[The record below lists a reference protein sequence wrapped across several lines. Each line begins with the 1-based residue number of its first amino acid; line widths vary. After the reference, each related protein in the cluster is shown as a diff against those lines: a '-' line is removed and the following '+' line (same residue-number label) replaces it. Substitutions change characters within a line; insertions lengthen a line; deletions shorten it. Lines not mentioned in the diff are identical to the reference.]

1 MLIENW
7 REAWKMLSVQIQ
19 AIWGAACAVYI
30 AMPPDQQKL
39 LLAACGITPEG
50 VAAAVFVAQVSAAL
64 AATTIAARVV
74 AQPSLRP
81 KAATSGDEGP
91 DR

>member
-7 REAWKMLSVQIQ
+7 REAWKMLSVQVQ
-19 AIWGAACAVYI
+19 AIWGAVCAVFV
-30 AMPPDQQKL
+30 AMPLEQQGR
-39 LLAACGITPEG
+39 LLAAFGLSPEG
-50 VAAAVFVAQVSAAL
+50 VAAATFVAQVSAAL

-81 KAATSGDEGP
+81 KAAGPDEEGP
-91 DR
+91 AR